1 MSNQTL
7 KEQGWEGFSERMWER
22 ARRSCVPITG
32 TFELTPL
39 CNFSCRM
46 CYVRLDKSE
55 LPLHG
60 RLHTADEWLSLARQ
74 AMEMGT
80 YHITLTGGEALTRPD
95 FEDIYTGLIEMGI
108 LTSVLS
114 NASLITEETVRLF
127 QTYQPRKLRFTLYG
141 GSNATYERL
150 CGAPNGFDRVM
161 RSLHLLKEG
170 RVPFSLSFTATKENV
185 NDLDAVLDIAKV
197 LGVGVGVTA
206 NIHSPVRGATSE
218 AEELRLDN
226 AEIPSIGR
234 PIDNDRPDPR
244 SAAASAPDQRTDLFA
259 RCKEY
264 RTSFFVC
271 WNGLMETCAYMSS
284 NATRPFEE
292 GFETA
297 WRRLHENLSRLQ
309 VPTQCA
315 SCEAAHICPVCPGL
329 RESETGS
336 PIGIPEHVCNN
347 VRARY
352 TARMQGASKGGETQ

>member
-1 MSNQTL
+1 MNNQTL
-7 KEQGWEGFSERMWER
+7 KEQGWEGFSGRMWER

-185 NDLDAVLDIAKV
+185 NDLDA
-197 LGVGVGVTA
+197 GT
-206 NIHSPVRGATSE
+206 HSFS
-218 AEELRLDN
+218 
-226 AEIPSIGR
+226 
-234 PIDNDRPDPR
+234 DNDEQFEKDR
-244 SAAASAPDQRTDLFA
+244 QRYNEML
-259 RCKEY
+259 
-264 RTSFFVC
+264 
-271 WNGLMETCAYMSS
+271 
-284 NATRPFEE
+284 EE
-292 GFETA
+292 SG
-297 WRRLHENLSRLQ
+297 Q
-309 VPTQCA
+309 
-315 SCEAAHICPVCPGL
+315 
-329 RESETGS
+329 
-336 PIGIPEHVCNN
+336 
-347 VRARY
+347 
-352 TARMQGASKGGETQ
+352 